1 MCAIAL
7 NLRIR
12 THEIDCDFVSQMTSE
27 FPDEVDQRRWDEA
40 YRRADA
46 IGDFLRQRTAGS
58 TAEDIAGLAAK
69 LGLSQATTYR

>member
-1 MCAIAL
+1 
-7 NLRIR
+7 
-12 THEIDCDFVSQMTSE
+12 MTSE
-27 FPDEVDQRRWDEA
+27 FPDEVDQRCWDEA

-46 IGDFLRQRTAGS
+46 IGDFLRQRSAGS